1 MSPKHSPRVELT
13 LPIIPDMELAATKT
27 AEVVA
32 KHMNLNEEKSAE
44 ISMAIIEATINA
56 FEHSESGAGNVEI
69 HFVIESDTLVIK
81 VTDKGKG
88 FDQAKVKIPKIEEKL
103 GSDHKRGWGLQ
114 LIQEL
119 MDTVEFESSP
129 EGTTVTMTKKK

>member
-1 MSPKHSPRVELT
+1 MSPKEPPKVELT
-13 LPIIPDMELAATKT
+13 LPIIPDLELAATKT

-32 KHMNLNEEKSAE
+32 KHMNLDDEKSAE
-44 ISMAIIEATINA
+44 IGMALIEATINA
-56 FEHSESGAGNVEI
+56 FEHSGSDSENVEI
-69 HFVIESDTLVIK
+69 HFVIQGDTLVIK

-88 FDQAKVKIPKIEEKL
+88 FDPSKVKIPNIEEKL
-103 GSDHKRGWGLQ
+103 RSDKKRGWGLK

-119 MDTVEFESSP
+119 MDTVEFESTP